1 MGTTKPIPQSV
12 YSIGKDN
19 PPLEQRASRQP
30 GRSPRRG
37 VSTSV
42 TTNETSGELHDRMP
56 VFLEP
61 EVFDRWL
68 DTERLSEDAQKADM
82 LAMLDHVSGEVASTI
97 TTYEVDRKV
106 NNSRTVDPSDESLI
120 AALQS

>member
-1 MGTTKPIPQSV
+1 
-12 YSIGKDN
+12 
-19 PPLEQRASRQP
+19 
-30 GRSPRRG
+30 
-37 VSTSV
+37 
-42 TTNETSGELHDRMP
+42 MP

-68 DTERLSEDAQKADM
+68 DTERLSDDAQKADM